1 MTLFTRPF
9 LLLCG
14 AMFLGYGNQWVLMPV
29 LPLYVDS
36 MGGSAFIAGLAL
48 LAFSVPSVVVR
59 PAVGYIA
66 DRRNAALVLAAGLA
80 LLAAGSTLL
89 LVPLLAMV
97 FVAGVVRGCGWSGFN
112 TGGYTVLAGTAP
124 AERRG
129 EASGYY
135 TGATACAATAF
146 PAIGLWLVEG
156 GGFRGAFLVSALMSL
171 AALPFALAVA
181 RQVPGAKPAAPA
193 AGDPGVRGL
202 IDRGVLIATG
212 INLCTTLVSP
222 SVMAFLPLYARSL
235 GIEHIGA
242 FYIVAG
248 VTSILVRPVFGK
260 KSDAMGRGPAL
271 ALGLGAQLAGL
282 VLIFAAGALPLILAG
297 GVLVSLGFAMIGAT
311 ATALAMDLSNPVSR
325 GRGMATFSLSY
336 QLGAGVG
343 AILSGALADLAGL
356 RGMYAGSIVITVIGL
371 ALLAGVWKLLPRPGD
386 AVRP

>member
-1 MTLFTRPF
+1 
-9 LLLCG
+9 
-14 AMFLGYGNQWVLMPV
+14 
-29 LPLYVDS
+29 
-36 MGGSAFIAGLAL
+36 
-48 LAFSVPSVVVR
+48 
-59 PAVGYIA
+59 
-66 DRRNAALVLAAGLA
+66 
-80 LLAAGSTLL
+80 
-89 LVPLLAMV
+89 
-97 FVAGVVRGCGWSGFN
+97 
-112 TGGYTVLAGTAP
+112 
-124 AERRG
+124 
-129 EASGYY
+129 
-135 TGATACAATAF
+135 
-146 PAIGLWLVEG
+146 
-156 GGFRGAFLVSALMSL
+156 
-171 AALPFALAVA
+171 
-181 RQVPGAKPAAPA
+181 
-193 AGDPGVRGL
+193 VRGL